1 MTDGIGSRRQDS
13 LVLHALYVVVLLR
26 DVVQG
31 SVALHAVQEFPE
43 VEQCRLAARCGRL
56 QADEFR
62 VAHDVVQPAEAHFC
76 QVLAHLL
83 RQEAEIVDH
92 IFIVSPEMLAQLRV
106 LRGHAHRASVRVALA
121 HHHASQ
127 HDEHRRAEAELLRPE
142 QRHGD
147 DVAPRL
153 ELPVRLQAHLSAQ
166 PVEHQRLLRF
176 RQADFRRDAGVTHG

>member
-1 MTDGIGSRRQDS
+1 M
-13 LVLHALYVVVLLR
+13 VLLR

-31 SVALHAVQEFPE
+31 SIALHAVQQVAE

-56 QADEFR
+56 EAYQLR
-62 VAHDVVQPAEAHFC
+62 VAHDIVQPAEAHLR

-83 RQEAEIVDH
+83 RQEAEIVHH
-92 IFIVSPEMLAQLRV
+92 IFIMSPEMLAQLRV

-127 HDEHRRAEAELLRPE
+127 HDEHRCSEAELLRPQ
-142 QRHGD
+142 QRHGN

-153 ELPVRLQAHLSAQ
+153 ELPVRLQPHLSAQ